1 MLAIAPDFPRD
12 LPMGYQ
18 ELDDEFRYDPGR
30 HLCLEFPE
38 KTWTL
43 DEFGYSEQEIAACA
57 SNVAVTSPFRLLS
70 DEGLSSLHQIA
81 VRLKAVSKKIEGSR
95 VPIHLAGGVY
105 RSRFLRDLC
114 ACPVLLDHMSKIG
127 GTTLAPHSMPSQQIY
142 INYAP
147 DDVSKAV
154 DAWHYDGIGFDYV
167 IMLSD
172 PSKLKGGNFEY
183 FRGTRQEV
191 ARMFDMEVPEVRYGI
206 SDDLPENRVI
216 KAIFPAAGYAIFQQ
230 GNMVVHRAARLLEPG
245 ERITLVP
252 GLVSRNI
259 SIPDPTSKHDLPGYG
274 EPGIIAEL
282 GRHSAWLAQAKL
294 NDLINNLPMTSDAA
308 MVTSALQDAVSDIT
322 ETISCI
328 GAEQKL

>member
-38 KTWTL
+38 RTWTL

-105 RSRFLRDLC
+105 RSRFLRDMC

-127 GTTLAPHSMPSQQIY
+127 GFMS
-142 INYAP
+142 
-147 DDVSKAV
+147 
-154 DAWHYDGIGFDYV
+154 G
-167 IMLSD
+167 
-172 PSKLKGGNFEY
+172 
-183 FRGTRQEV
+183 
-191 ARMFDMEVPEVRYGI
+191 RYG
-206 SDDLPENRVI
+206 P
-216 KAIFPAAGYAIFQQ
+216 
-230 GNMVVHRAARLLEPG
+230 HRIGGRIDRWKHSNEVLCPVYLICLEVDSTL
-245 ERITLVP
+245 ER
-252 GLVSRNI
+252 
-259 SIPDPTSKHDLPGYG
+259 
-274 EPGIIAEL
+274 
-282 GRHSAWLAQAKL
+282 
-294 NDLINNLPMTSDAA
+294 
-308 MVTSALQDAVSDIT
+308 
-322 ETISCI
+322 
-328 GAEQKL
+328 